1 MEWIA
6 YKLKIK
12 IQYEKPVADEYFQ
25 LKCLPRIDETQ
36 RITEL
41 KEEILPEDCMV
52 KKRMDDAK
60 NQYVLGYMAKPHREF
75 SYEAEGTVQV
85 QKYNRKPENHEM
97 LYRISSPY
105 TEVGQ
110 NLGEWYG
117 ELNLPEGEV
126 RDRALWIAG
135 FVKRKLKKREEAEKE
150 GLLTADQAAGRG
162 YGSNRDFA
170 QIMLALCHMD
180 GITARYVTGILPGK
194 TSLHSWVEVQGED
207 GIFYGMDPEFGIPV
221 TESYVVFCQGRD
233 AKECSLLV
241 SGSAGETG
249 RTMEVSVETAPAEKK
264 EYALMP
270 ESGNIHWLARKMAVR
285 NSSFQS
291 IPLDRLNRVMNSLEF
306 TILSVLK
313 DRSALEGSE
322 NRLYV
327 KDISQWLN
335 VPAARLSPIFTKL
348 EEEGYI
354 RWESDER
361 LGASYVALTDYGKKK
376 LEEQQDIT
384 VRFYEHVID
393 RFGREKAREL
403 DRLMLELESVL
414 RDELNLMNNQ
424 EKGGEADE

>member
-1 MEWIA
+1 M
-6 YKLKIK
+6 
-12 IQYEKPVADEYFQ
+12 
-25 LKCLPRIDETQ
+25 
-36 RITEL
+36 
-41 KEEILPEDCMV
+41 
-52 KKRMDDAK
+52 
-60 NQYVLGYMAKPHREF
+60 
-75 SYEAEGTVQV
+75 
-85 QKYNRKPENHEM
+85 
-97 LYRISSPY
+97 
-105 TEVGQ
+105 GQ

-249 RTMEVSVETAPAEKK
+249 RTMEVSVEAAPAEKK

-313 DRSALEGSE
+313 DRSALEGAE

>member
-6 YKLKIK
+6 YKLKVK
-12 IQYEKPVADEYFQ
+12 ISYEKEMADEYFQ

-36 RITEL
+36 RVAEL
-41 KEEILPEDCMV
+41 KEEILPRDCMV
-52 KKRMDDAK
+52 KKRVDDAK
-60 NQYVLGYMAKPHREF
+60 NQYILGYIAKPHTEII
-75 SYEAEGTVQV
+75 YEAEGTVQI
-85 QKYNRKPENHEM
+85 QKYSRKPEAREM

-135 FVKRKLKKREEAEKE
+135 FVKRKLKKREDAEKE

-162 YGSNRDFA
+162 YGSTRDFA

-194 TSLHSWVEVQGED
+194 TQLHSWVEVQGED

-221 TESYVVFCQGRD
+221 TESYIAFCQGRD
-233 AKECSLLV
+233 ARECSLLM
-241 SGSAGETG
+241 SGRAGENEETL
-249 RTMEVSVETAPAEKK
+249 EILVEAAPAEKK

-291 IPLDRLNRVMNSLEF
+291 IPLDRLNRVMSNLEF
-306 TILSVLK
+306 TILSVLQ
-313 DRSALEGSE
+313 DRSALEGAE

-327 KDISQWLN
+327 RDISRWLS
-335 VPAARLSPIFTKL
+335 VPAGRLSPIFTRL

-354 RWESDER
+354 RWESDEHM
-361 LGASYVALTDYGKKK
+361 GASYVSLTDYGKKK

-403 DRLMLELESVL
+403 DKLMLELESVL
-414 RDELNLMNNQ
+414 RDELKLMNDQ
-424 EKGGEADE
+424 EEGGETDE

>member
-1 MEWIA
+1 
-6 YKLKIK
+6 
-12 IQYEKPVADEYFQ
+12 
-25 LKCLPRIDETQ
+25 
-36 RITEL
+36 
-41 KEEILPEDCMV
+41 
-52 KKRMDDAK
+52 
-60 NQYVLGYMAKPHREF
+60 
-75 SYEAEGTVQV
+75 
-85 QKYNRKPENHEM
+85 
-97 LYRISSPY
+97 
-105 TEVGQ
+105 
-110 NLGEWYG
+110 
-117 ELNLPEGEV
+117 
-126 RDRALWIAG
+126 
-135 FVKRKLKKREEAEKE
+135 
-150 GLLTADQAAGRG
+150 
-162 YGSNRDFA
+162 
-170 QIMLALCHMD
+170 
-180 GITARYVTGILPGK
+180 
-194 TSLHSWVEVQGED
+194 
-207 GIFYGMDPEFGIPV
+207 
-221 TESYVVFCQGRD
+221 
-233 AKECSLLV
+233 
-241 SGSAGETG
+241 
-249 RTMEVSVETAPAEKK
+249 
-264 EYALMP
+264 MP

-313 DRSALEGSE
+313 DRSALEGAE

-361 LGASYVALTDYGKKK
+361 LGASYVA

>member
-1 MEWIA
+1 M
-6 YKLKIK
+6 
-12 IQYEKPVADEYFQ
+12 
-25 LKCLPRIDETQ
+25 
-36 RITEL
+36 
-41 KEEILPEDCMV
+41 
-52 KKRMDDAK
+52 
-60 NQYVLGYMAKPHREF
+60 
-75 SYEAEGTVQV
+75 S
-85 QKYNRKPENHEM
+85 
-97 LYRISSPY
+97 
-105 TEVGQ
+105 
-110 NLGEWYG
+110 
-117 ELNLPEGEV
+117 
-126 RDRALWIAG
+126 
-135 FVKRKLKKREEAEKE
+135 
-150 GLLTADQAAGRG
+150 
-162 YGSNRDFA
+162 
-170 QIMLALCHMD
+170 
-180 GITARYVTGILPGK
+180 GILPGK
-194 TSLHSWVEVQGED
+194 TSLLSGVEVQGED

-249 RTMEVSVETAPAEKK
+249 RTMEVSVEATPAEKK

-313 DRSALEGSE
+313 DRSALEGGE

-361 LGASYVALTDYGKKK
+361 LGASDVALTDYGKKK

>member
-1 MEWIA
+1 M
-6 YKLKIK
+6 
-12 IQYEKPVADEYFQ
+12 
-25 LKCLPRIDETQ
+25 
-36 RITEL
+36 
-41 KEEILPEDCMV
+41 
-52 KKRMDDAK
+52 
-60 NQYVLGYMAKPHREF
+60 
-75 SYEAEGTVQV
+75 
-85 QKYNRKPENHEM
+85 
-97 LYRISSPY
+97 
-105 TEVGQ
+105 GQ

-170 QIMLALCHMD
+170 QIMLAPLPYGRNH
-180 GITARYVTGILPGK
+180 GRRYVTGIRLPGK

-221 TESYVVFCQGRD
+221 TESYTCFCQGRD

-249 RTMEVSVETAPAEKK
+249 RTMEVSVEATPAEKK

-291 IPLDRLNRVMNSLEF
+291 IPLDRLNRVIEQPGVYDSLCLE
-306 TILSVLK
+306 
-313 DRSALEGSE
+313 RSFRPGRGRKPSLCEGHFPVAQCSGG
-322 NRLYV
+322 
-327 KDISQWLN
+327 KTF
-335 VPAARLSPIFTKL
+335 PIFTKL

-384 VRFYEHVID
+384 VRPGRCND
-393 RFGREKAREL
+393 RFGRRRRESWTGSCWSW
-403 DRLMLELESVL
+403 RASFG
-414 RDELNLMNNQ
+414 MN
-424 EKGGEADE
+424 

>member
-1 MEWIA
+1 
-6 YKLKIK
+6 
-12 IQYEKPVADEYFQ
+12 
-25 LKCLPRIDETQ
+25 
-36 RITEL
+36 
-41 KEEILPEDCMV
+41 
-52 KKRMDDAK
+52 
-60 NQYVLGYMAKPHREF
+60 
-75 SYEAEGTVQV
+75 
-85 QKYNRKPENHEM
+85 
-97 LYRISSPY
+97 
-105 TEVGQ
+105 
-110 NLGEWYG
+110 
-117 ELNLPEGEV
+117 
-126 RDRALWIAG
+126 
-135 FVKRKLKKREEAEKE
+135 
-150 GLLTADQAAGRG
+150 
-162 YGSNRDFA
+162 
-170 QIMLALCHMD
+170 
-180 GITARYVTGILPGK
+180 
-194 TSLHSWVEVQGED
+194 
-207 GIFYGMDPEFGIPV
+207 MDPEFGIPV

-241 SGSAGETG
+241 SGSARETG
-249 RTMEVSVETAPAEKK
+249 RTMEVSVEAAPAEKK

-313 DRSALEGSE
+313 DRSALEGAE

>member
-1 MEWIA
+1 MQ
-6 YKLKIK
+6 KISMFWATWQSLTESFPMKQRAPFRSRNITGSRK
-12 IQYEKPVADEYFQ
+12 IMRCFTGSHP
-25 LKCLPRIDETQ
+25 PTR
-36 RITEL
+36 RW
-41 KEEILPEDCMV
+41 
-52 KKRMDDAK
+52 
-60 NQYVLGYMAKPHREF
+60 G
-75 SYEAEGTVQV
+75 
-85 QKYNRKPENHEM
+85 
-97 LYRISSPY
+97 RISVSG
-105 TEVGQ
+105 TESS
-110 NLGEWYG
+110 
-117 ELNLPEGEV
+117 NLPEGEV

-249 RTMEVSVETAPAEKK
+249 RTMEVSVEAAPAEKK

-313 DRSALEGSE
+313 DRSALEGAE